1 MKTEFFAIKHIAKI
15 SSTLDFINTGG
26 TAYRVW
32 LNSHNFLTL

>member
-15 SSTLDFINTGG
+15 SSTLDFNNTRG

-32 LNSHNFLTL
+32 CNSDNF